1 MNEEELARKI
11 AGEIIMS
18 KDPGKTMRKWREAFN
33 ITISEVAS
41 RMGISPSVI
50 SDYESGKTKSP
61 GAQFIR
67 RYVSA
72 LIAIDKERGG
82 EKLRVYTILEQNDAI
97 IDMYDYNIPI
107 KAKEVVDAL
116 EATVHAYEEG
126 LDRTIFGYTF
136 LDSIKAILSFTALD
150 YLRVYGL
157 STDRALI
164 FSGVKYGRSPM
175 IAIRAHPIK
184 PAMVIYH
191 QPEKVDELAVMLA
204 YKEKIPLVATY
215 LSAKEVISRLRRL
228 EKKD

>member
-1 MNEEELARKI
+1 MNEEELAKKI

-18 KDPGKTMRKWREAFN
+18 RDPGKTMRKWREAFN

-41 RMGISPSVI
+41 KMGISPSVI

-72 LIAIDKERGG
+72 LIEIDKERGG
-82 EKLRVYTILEQNDAI
+82 EKLRVYTILEQNEAI
-97 IDMYDYNIPI
+97 IDMYDYKIPV
-107 KAKEVVDAL
+107 KARDIVDVL

-126 LDRTIFGYTF
+126 LDREIHGYTF

-215 LSAKEVISRLRRL
+215 LNAKEVINRLRKL
-228 EKKD
+228 EKE